1 MDVFTCGDCGSE
13 LVHHLPYACLA
24 THAIQRAP
32 PFFSRPRSC
41 GVDSD

>member
-24 THAIQRAP
+24 THAIQP
-32 PFFSRPRSC
+32 PRSC